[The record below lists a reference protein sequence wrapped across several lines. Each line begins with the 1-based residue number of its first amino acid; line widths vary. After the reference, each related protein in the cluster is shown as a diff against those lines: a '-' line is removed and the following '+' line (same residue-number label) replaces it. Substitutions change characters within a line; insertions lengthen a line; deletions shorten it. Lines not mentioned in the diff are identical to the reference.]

1 MARIVVRAIRFE
13 VPANEPVYVI
23 GVVSTLVQLPVWTL
37 RALDREGIVKAARKK
52 SHRLYTLNDL
62 RLLMRIRQ
70 LLIDEGV
77 NLRGVRIIL
86 RLRPESSE

>member
-1 MARIVVRAIRFE
+1 MAKVVVRSVRFE
-13 VPANEPVYVI
+13 VPPDEPVYVI
-23 GVVSTLVQLPVWTL
+23 GVVSTLIQLPVWTL

-62 RLLMRIRQ
+62 RRLMRIRQ

-86 RLRPESSE
+86 RLRPESSK

>member
-1 MARIVVRAIRFE
+1 MARAVVRISRFQ
-13 VPANEPVYVI
+13 VPPNEPVYVI

-62 RLLMRIRQ
+62 QRLMHIRR

-77 NLRGVRIIL
+77 NLRGIRLIL
-86 RLRPESSE
+86 EIRPLDPD